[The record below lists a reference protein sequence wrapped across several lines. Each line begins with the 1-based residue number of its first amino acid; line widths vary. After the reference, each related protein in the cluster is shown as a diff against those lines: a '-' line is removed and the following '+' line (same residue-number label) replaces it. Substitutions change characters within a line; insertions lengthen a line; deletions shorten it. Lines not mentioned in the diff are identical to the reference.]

1 MRKHKIKLSLK
12 ALILSAAISVLFT
25 AVTGAAAKETFN
37 NFDARIR
44 IYEDSSVEVTEEIL
58 VNVENIEINRGII
71 RSFPVEY
78 RDGKGN
84 SIELGFEVTDIRLDG
99 QEIQWSSVRS
109 GTNVDIKIGDPDRII
124 SKGLHTFL
132 IKYRANRHIG
142 FFEDH
147 DELYWNVTGK
157 DFNFPVLKASCMV
170 ALPERNFG
178 EGFNTIEWYV
188 GKDGSKGES
197 GRARLDSG
205 TVVTEGTLEPGEVFT
220 VVYTWPKG
228 LVTPPPPPA
237 RDNSKAQGG
246 IAAATLALISGW
258 FWYAW
263 KKWGKDPD
271 KKTIIPLFYPPDG
284 SSASFL
290 RYVRDMRLDQT
301 GFTAAII
308 GLAVKGAIKIVE
320 IEGRET
326 FFGKGKGHYVLH
338 ENDSEPEG
346 LRPEEE
352 ALMMQL
358 FPGSI
363 DQVALVQDNSDII
376 SGAMRSLARN
386 LREANSA
393 IFTRNTDKM
402 LPALGLYALGAAA
415 TYPFSGEYPLN
426 TLMVSVCGLL
436 IIALGMRLSKAAN
449 TGGQN
454 IRQILGRAFPAA
466 AIALVGSVALGG
478 EGMSPVTL
486 MVFTASAGL
495 IAVMRPLMV
504 SRTVKGSSILSDA
517 EGLKL
522 YMDTAEK
529 ERLEMFNPP
538 EDTPELF
545 EKLLP
550 YALALDVAKTW
561 GNRFEKVLA
570 KAGYKPEWYTGPS
583 PYLFLNGSGLSDFS
597 SNLGSSIGQSMASK
611 SAPGTSSGMGGGG
624 FAGGGGGGGGAKG
637 W

>member
-1 MRKHKIKLSLK
+1 MRKHKIKLPLK
-12 ALILSAAISVLFT
+12 AMILFAAISVLFT
-25 AVTGAAAKETFN
+25 AVTGAAAGETFS

-84 SIELGFEVTDIRLDG
+84 SIELGFEVIDISLDG
-99 QEIQWSSVRS
+99 QKIPWSSVRS
-109 GTNVDIKIGDPDRII
+109 GTNVDVKIGDPDRII

-132 IKYRANRHIG
+132 IKYRADRHIG

-157 DFNFPVLKASCMV
+157 DFYFPVLKASCMV
-170 ALPERNFG
+170 ALPGRSFG

-205 TVVTEGTLEPGEVFT
+205 TVVTEGTLEPGEAFT

-237 RDNSKAQGG
+237 RDNAKAQGG

-271 KKTIIPLFYPPDG
+271 KKTVIPLFYPPDG

-358 FPGSI
+358 FPGTI

-426 TLMVSVCGLL
+426 TLMASSADSLSL
-436 IIALGMRLSKAAN
+436 RLG
-449 TGGQN
+449 
-454 IRQILGRAFPAA
+454 
-466 AIALVGSVALGG
+466 
-478 EGMSPVTL
+478 
-486 MVFTASAGL
+486 
-495 IAVMRPLMV
+495 
-504 SRTVKGSSILSDA
+504 
-517 EGLKL
+517 
-522 YMDTAEK
+522 
-529 ERLEMFNPP
+529 
-538 EDTPELF
+538 
-545 EKLLP
+545 
-550 YALALDVAKTW
+550 
-561 GNRFEKVLA
+561 
-570 KAGYKPEWYTGPS
+570 
-583 PYLFLNGSGLSDFS
+583 
-597 SNLGSSIGQSMASK
+597 
-611 SAPGTSSGMGGGG
+611 
-624 FAGGGGGGGGAKG
+624 
-637 W
+637 

>member
-1 MRKHKIKLSLK
+1 
-12 ALILSAAISVLFT
+12 
-25 AVTGAAAKETFN
+25 
-37 NFDARIR
+37 
-44 IYEDSSVEVTEEIL
+44 
-58 VNVENIEINRGII
+58 
-71 RSFPVEY
+71 
-78 RDGKGN
+78 
-84 SIELGFEVTDIRLDG
+84 
-99 QEIQWSSVRS
+99 
-109 GTNVDIKIGDPDRII
+109 
-124 SKGLHTFL
+124 
-132 IKYRANRHIG
+132 
-142 FFEDH
+142 
-147 DELYWNVTGK
+147 
-157 DFNFPVLKASCMV
+157 
-170 ALPERNFG
+170 
-178 EGFNTIEWYV
+178 
-188 GKDGSKGES
+188 
-197 GRARLDSG
+197 
-205 TVVTEGTLEPGEVFT
+205 
-220 VVYTWPKG
+220 
-228 LVTPPPPPA
+228 
-237 RDNSKAQGG
+237 
-246 IAAATLALISGW
+246 
-258 FWYAW
+258 
-263 KKWGKDPD
+263 
-271 KKTIIPLFYPPDG
+271 
-284 SSASFL
+284 
-290 RYVRDMRLDQT
+290 MRLDQT

-583 PYLFLNGSGLSDFS
+583 PYLFLNGPGLSDFS

>member
-228 LVTPPPPPA
+228 LV
-237 RDNSKAQGG
+237 S
-246 IAAATLALISGW
+246 
-258 FWYAW
+258 
-263 KKWGKDPD
+263 
-271 KKTIIPLFYPPDG
+271 
-284 SSASFL
+284 
-290 RYVRDMRLDQT
+290 
-301 GFTAAII
+301 
-308 GLAVKGAIKIVE
+308 
-320 IEGRET
+320 
-326 FFGKGKGHYVLH
+326 
-338 ENDSEPEG
+338 
-346 LRPEEE
+346 
-352 ALMMQL
+352 
-358 FPGSI
+358 
-363 DQVALVQDNSDII
+363 
-376 SGAMRSLARN
+376 
-386 LREANSA
+386 
-393 IFTRNTDKM
+393 
-402 LPALGLYALGAAA
+402 
-415 TYPFSGEYPLN
+415 
-426 TLMVSVCGLL
+426 
-436 IIALGMRLSKAAN
+436 
-449 TGGQN
+449 
-454 IRQILGRAFPAA
+454 
-466 AIALVGSVALGG
+466 
-478 EGMSPVTL
+478 
-486 MVFTASAGL
+486 
-495 IAVMRPLMV
+495 
-504 SRTVKGSSILSDA
+504 
-517 EGLKL
+517 
-522 YMDTAEK
+522 
-529 ERLEMFNPP
+529 
-538 EDTPELF
+538 
-545 EKLLP
+545 
-550 YALALDVAKTW
+550 
-561 GNRFEKVLA
+561 
-570 KAGYKPEWYTGPS
+570 
-583 PYLFLNGSGLSDFS
+583 
-597 SNLGSSIGQSMASK
+597 
-611 SAPGTSSGMGGGG
+611 
-624 FAGGGGGGGGAKG
+624 
-637 W
+637 

>member
-1 MRKHKIKLSLK
+1 MANTRDCLTKITLLL
-12 ALILSAAISVLFT
+12 AAVFVILQGACAAE
-25 AVTGAAAKETFN
+25 ARETFN
-37 NFDARIR
+37 RFYADISIN
-44 IYEDSSVEVTEEIL
+44 ENSSVEVTEEIL

-71 RSFPVEY
+71 RSLPVEY

-84 SIELGFEVTDIRLDG
+84 SVELGLEIIDIKLDG
-99 QEIQWSSVRS
+99 RDIPWSSVRA
-109 GTNVDIKIGDPDRII
+109 GVNVDVKIGDPTKII
-124 SKGLHTFL
+124 PKGLHTFL
-132 IKYRANRHIG
+132 IRYRVERHIG
-142 FFEDH
+142 FFDDH

-157 DFNFPVLKASCMV
+157 DFAFPVLEASCRV
-170 ALPERNFG
+170 ALPGKNFG

-188 GKDGSKGES
+188 GEYGTKGDNSRARQDS
-197 GRARLDSG
+197 GRVF
-205 TVVTEGTLEPGEVFT
+205 TVGPLQPGEVFT

-237 RDNSKAQGG
+237 KDNAKAQGA
-246 IAAATLALISGW
+246 IAAAVFALISVW

-271 KKTIIPLFYPPDG
+271 KKTVIPLFYAPDG
-284 SSASFL
+284 ASPAFL

-308 GLAVKGAIKIVE
+308 GLAVKGAIE
-320 IEGRET
+320 IEEAEGKET
-326 FFGKGKGHYVLH
+326 FFGKGKGHFVLH
-338 ENDSEPEG
+338 LKDTEPDEK
-346 LRPEEE
+346 LQPEEE

-363 DQVALVQDNSDII
+363 DSVPLVQDNGDII

-386 LREANSA
+386 LRNANDT

-402 LPALGLYALGAAA
+402 FPGIVLYGSGVAA

-426 TLMVSVCGLL
+426 TMMAGVCGLL

-449 TGGQN
+449 TGIQN
-454 IRQILGRAFPAA
+454 IRQFLGRAFPA
-466 AIALVGSVALGG
+466 LVVGFVGATALGG
-478 EGMSPVTL
+478 EGMSPVAFIL
-486 MVFTASAGL
+486 FTASAAI

-504 SRTVKGSSILSDA
+504 SRTPKGSNILSEA

-538 EDTPELF
+538 DETPELF
-545 EKLLP
+545 ERLLP

-561 GNRFEKVLA
+561 VNRFEKVLTQ
-570 KAGYKPEWYTGPS
+570 AGYKPEWYSGPS
-583 PYLFLNGSGLSDFS
+583 PFLFLNGTGLNDFS
-597 SNLGSSIGQSMASK
+597 SSLGNSIGQSMAPR